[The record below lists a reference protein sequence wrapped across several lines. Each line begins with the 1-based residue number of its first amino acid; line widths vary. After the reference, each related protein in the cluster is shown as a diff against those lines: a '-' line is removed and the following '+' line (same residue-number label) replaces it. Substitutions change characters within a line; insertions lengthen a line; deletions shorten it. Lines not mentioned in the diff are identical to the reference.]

1 MHTLFKPDGIEM
13 KVNDTSLLH
22 ALKLGWT
29 KENPKATK
37 KAVKSGN
44 STKRSK

>member
-1 MHTLFKPDGIEM
+1 MHTLFKPNGTEV
-13 KVNDTSLLH
+13 KVNDTSLVY

-29 KENPKATK
+29 KENPTAK

-44 STKRSK
+44 STKRNK

>member
-1 MHTLFKPDGIEM
+1 MHKLYKKNGTEVE
-13 KVNDTSLLH
+13 VNDNSLAY
-22 ALKLGWT
+22 ALSLGWT
-29 KENPKATK
+29 KANPTK